1 MAPFFCLL
9 LLPPMI
15 IPRFIITLTLLL
27 VLFSTGISQTPCNT
41 PGQNPTS
48 AFPVCGTGTFIQS
61 SVNLCGGRK
70 VPNPVCGNTLLDD
83 RNPYYYKFTCYE
95 AGTLGFLITPNDN
108 NSDYDWQL
116 FDITGKDPNT
126 IFTDVTLSVSS
137 NWSGYT
143 GQTGT
148 NATATGQ
155 FECAG
160 NVPNF
165 SRRPALVKGRE
176 YLLLISHF
184 SNNQAGYKLE
194 FNGGTAQITD
204 TTKPQMYEL
213 QVGCTGTEFYLK
225 MNKPIKCSSIAADG
239 SDWEFFNGNVPIAKA
254 VGVGCTTGFATD
266 SLIITAATVVPVGTF
281 ALRAKKGAD
290 GNTLL
295 DLCDAALP
303 EGQTLV
309 VNRLPPFPTSIDS
322 IKSVRCKPTE
332 LELVMGQEILCNSIA
347 TDGSDFTI
355 TGPAQVNIAG
365 ASQVNCSNNLIK
377 TIRIQLSRPV
387 TQGGV
392 YTVTVKQGSDGN
404 TLLNACNISTE
415 PVNSVVFTAYD
426 SVLARIDVLVN
437 SSCQADTITFS
448 NPGTNGINRWRWTET
463 GSNQTGIALEYRR
476 IYSEPGDVIIN
487 LEVSNGVCTDSGRA
501 AINLSGLRVK
511 AEFDYPAFACPG
523 DTVLFTDKSTGP
535 VAGWRWNFGN
545 GNTST
550 FQNPPVQFYNNAA
563 PLTTIPVSLE
573 VSHTNGCRD
582 TVLHEIKVPNNCF
595 IAVPNAFTPN
605 GDGLNDYLQPLNA
618 WKAVNLVFRVY
629 NRYGQ
634 LVWETTD
641 WTRKWDGNIKGK
653 QGSSGT
659 FAWTLEYTDSETGRK
674 VSQKGTTLLIR

>member
-1 MAPFFCLL
+1 MTIA
-9 LLPPMI
+9 
-15 IPRFIITLTLLL
+15 RFIITLTLFL
-27 VLFSTGISQTPCNT
+27 VLFSTAISQTPCNT

-48 AFPVCGTGTFIQS
+48 AFPVCGTGTFVQS

-165 SRRPALVKGRE
+165 SRRPALVKGRD

-194 FNGGTAQITD
+194 FNGGTAVITD
-204 TTKPQMYEL
+204 TAKPLMHEL
-213 QVGCTGTEFYLK
+213 QIACTGTDFYLK

-239 SDWEFFNGNVPIAKA
+239 SDWEFFNGNVPIAKT

-266 SLIITAATVVPVGTF
+266 SLIITAATAVPVGTF
-281 ALRAKKGAD
+281 ALRAKKGSD
-290 GNTLL
+290 TNTLL
-295 DLCDAALP
+295 DLCDAALA

-309 VNRLPPFPTSIDS
+309 VNRLPPFPTPIDS

-332 LELVMGQEILCNSIA
+332 LELVMGQAILCTSIA
-347 TDGSDFTI
+347 ADGSDFTI
-355 TGPAQVNIAG
+355 AGPAQVNIAG
-365 ASQVNCSNNLIK
+365 ATQVNCSNNLIK
-377 TIRIQLSRPV
+377 TIRLQLSRPI
-387 TQGGV
+387 TLGGL

-415 PVNSVVFTAYD
+415 VGNSASFTAYD
-426 SVLARIDVLVN
+426 SVLAKIDVLVN
-437 SSCQADTITFS
+437 SSCEADTITFS
-448 NPGTNGINRWRWTET
+448 NPVANGINRWRWTESST
-463 GSNQTGIALEYRR
+463 NQTGTAPMFLR
-476 IYSEPGDVIIN
+476 IFTERGDVNVN
-487 LEVSNGVCTDSGRA
+487 LEVTNGVCTDSGKA
-501 AINLSGLRVK
+501 VVNLSGLRVK
-511 AEFDYPAFACPG
+511 AEFEYPAFACPG
-523 DTVLFTDKSTGP
+523 DTIFFTNKSTGP
-535 VAGWRWNFGN
+535 VAAWRWNFGN

-550 FQNPPVQFYNNAA
+550 LQNPPAQFY
-563 PLTTIPVSLE
+563 TTALPIATLPVWLE

-582 TVLHEIKVPNNCF
+582 TVLHEIKVPNNCY

-605 GDGLNDYLQPLNA
+605 GDGLNDYLYPLNA
-618 WKAVNLVFRVY
+618 WKATDLVFRLY

-634 LVWETTD
+634 LVWETTQ
-641 WTRKWDGNIKGK
+641 WTRKWDGNTGGNKAPS
-653 QGSSGT
+653 GSY
-659 FAWTLEYTDSETGRK
+659 AWMLQYTDSETGKK
-674 VSQKGTTLLIR
+674 VVQKGTTLLIR

>member
-1 MAPFFCLL
+1 
-9 LLPPMI
+9 MI
-15 IPRFIITLTLLL
+15 LVRLIITLTLLQ
-27 VLFSTGISQTPCNT
+27 VLSSTGICQIPCNT

-48 AFPVCGTGTFIQS
+48 AFPVCGTGTFVQN

-70 VPNPVCGNTLLDD
+70 VPNPVCGNTLFDD

-95 AGTLGFLITPNDN
+95 AGTLGFLITPNVN

-116 FDITGKDPNT
+116 FDITGKDPNA
-126 IFTDVTLSVSS
+126 IFADVSLSVSS

-165 SRRPALVKGRE
+165 SRRPVLVKGRE

-194 FNGGTAQITD
+194 FGGGTAQITD
-204 TTKPQMYEL
+204 TTKPQMFEL
-213 QVGCTGTEFYLK
+213 KISCTGAEFYLK

-239 SDWEFFNGNVPIAKA
+239 SDWEFFNGNVPIAKT
-254 VGVGCTTGFATD
+254 VGVGCTAGFATD
-266 SLIITAATVVPVGTF
+266 SLIITAATAVPVGTF
-281 ALRAKKGAD
+281 ALRAKKGGD
-290 GNTLL
+290 NNTLL
-295 DLCDAALP
+295 DLCDAALA

-309 VNRLPPFPTSIDS
+309 VNRLPPFPTPIDS

-332 LELVMGQEILCNSIA
+332 LELVMQHNIRCNSIA
-347 TDGSDFTI
+347 ADGSDFTI

-365 ASQVNCSNNLIK
+365 ATQVNCSNSLIK
-377 TIRIQLSRPV
+377 IIRLQLSRPI
-387 TQGGV
+387 TLGGV

-404 TLLNACNISTE
+404 TLLNACNVPTDVGS
-415 PVNSVVFTAYD
+415 SAAFTAYD
-426 SVLARIDVLVN
+426 SVLAKIDVLVS
-437 SSCQADTITFS
+437 SSCKADTITFS
-448 NPGTNGINRWRWTET
+448 NPVANGIIRWRWTET
-463 GSNQTGIALEYRR
+463 GTNQRGTTPEYRR
-476 IYSEPGDVIIN
+476 IYTETGDVNVN
-487 LEVSNGVCTDSGRA
+487 LEVSNGVCTDSG
-501 AINLSGLRVK
+501 IVVVNLSNLRVK

-523 DTVLFTDKSTGP
+523 DTVLFTNKSTGP

-545 GNTST
+545 GNTSVL
-550 FQNPPVQFYNNAA
+550 QNPLAQFYISAT
-563 PLTTIPVSLE
+563 PISTLPVWLE
-573 VSHTNGCRD
+573 VSNTNGCRD

-634 LVWETTD
+634 LVWQTTD
-641 WTRKWDGNIKGK
+641 WTRKWDGSIKGK
-653 QGSSGT
+653 QGGSGT
-659 FAWTLEYTDSETGRK
+659 FIWTLEYTDSETGRK